1 MNEESQPSP
10 SEQAP
15 KRRVILK
22 KVQLKRVQLKKLTKK
37 LERAPEEPI
46 DPAHVPLTEEFD
58 RARWTMPPLQILVIA
73 VVAVGIVLLAV
84 SWTTRAKPGA
94 EGQLTDVTAVSVPE
108 NSVMVAINVSL
119 DNPTQKSFWVHN
131 LKARLTTDKGEWSD
145 DAASAVDFDRYF
157 QAFPEL
163 KYNALPP
170 LVPETKIAPGGKA
183 KGTII
188 VSFPVSKD
196 DFEKRKSLAVVVEP
210 YDQPKPVVIT
220 K

>member
-1 MNEESQPSP
+1 MSDENPQPP
-10 SEQAP
+10 APGQAP
-15 KRRVILK
+15 KRRV
-22 KVQLKRVQLKKLTKK
+22 VLKRVVVKKKAVTRTP
-37 LERAPEEPI
+37 EAPL

-58 RARWTMPPLQILVIA
+58 RAKWTMPPLQILLIA
-73 VVAVGIVLLAV
+73 IGAVAIILLAV
-84 SWTTRAKPGA
+84 SWTARAKPGA
-94 EGQLTDVTAVSVPE
+94 EGQLTDVTAVTVSD

-119 DNPTQKSFWVHN
+119 ENGTQKPFWVHN
-131 LKARLTTDKGEWSD
+131 LRAKLTTDKGEWTD
-145 DAASAVDFDRYF
+145 DAASAVDFGRYF

-163 KYNALPP
+163 KYNALPA
-170 LVPETKIAPGGKA
+170 LVPETKIVPGGRT

-196 DFEKRKSLAVVVEP
+196 DFEKRKSLAVIVEP

>member
-1 MNEESQPSP
+1 
-10 SEQAP
+10 
-15 KRRVILK
+15 
-22 KVQLKRVQLKKLTKK
+22 
-37 LERAPEEPI
+37 
-46 DPAHVPLTEEFD
+46 
-58 RARWTMPPLQILVIA
+58 MPPLQILAIA
-73 VVAVGIVLLAV
+73 IAAVAIILLAV

-94 EGQLTDVTAVSVPE
+94 QGQLTDVTAVSIPD
-108 NSVMVAINVSL
+108 NNVMVAINVSL
-119 DNPTQKSFWVHN
+119 ENVTQKSFWVRN

-170 LVPETKIAPGGKA
+170 LMPETKILPGGKT

-196 DFEKRKSLAVVVEP
+196 DFEKRKSLAVIVQP